1 MRNTLILTAFL
12 GLSFVQ
18 CTKADEPPPKYPD
31 ASSFCKGMAD
41 SQCNA
46 TVITNCA
53 LTGKDT
59 CVAAL
64 QADCLATYVTQQQ
77 ADGLIYDNKLAEACV
92 NEVGSAYNDAK
103 ITAAEEQ
110 AIAEACGLV
119 YGGTGAKGS
128 TCSNNADCKQSDGLR
143 CVAHAAAGSSDAGAA
158 EGTCQVP
165 VSVAAGNSC
174 SAVDAECADGYHC
187 GSSSHCDADGKAGDQ
202 CDAVAICA
210 TGFQCLAAKC
220 TAKTAD
226 GLACTVDNDCAN
238 GLCITAAS
246 GKICASVEILSP
258 SEPFCAALH

>member
-1 MRNTLILTAFL
+1 
-12 GLSFVQ
+12 
-18 CTKADEPPPKYPD
+18 
-31 ASSFCKGMAD
+31 MAD

-46 TVITNCA
+46 TVIENCA
-53 LTGKDT
+53 LTGKDG
-59 CVAAL
+59 CVTAL

-92 NEVGSAYNDAK
+92 NEVGTAYSDAK

-128 TCSNNADCKQSDGLR
+128 SCSSNSDCKQSDGLR
-143 CVAHAAAGSSDAGAA
+143 CVSHAVSGSSDAGTA

-165 VSVAAGNSC
+165 VSVSAGNSC
-174 SAVDAECADGYHC
+174 SAIDAECTDGFHCDGVHCVADELVTKPC
-187 GSSSHCDADGKAGDQ
+187 SSSDP
-202 CDAVAICA
+202 CA
-210 TGFQCLAAKC
+210 TGLQCVAGSC
-220 TAKTAD
+220 TPKLAD
-226 GLACTVDNDCAN
+226 GTSCVLDSDCAN